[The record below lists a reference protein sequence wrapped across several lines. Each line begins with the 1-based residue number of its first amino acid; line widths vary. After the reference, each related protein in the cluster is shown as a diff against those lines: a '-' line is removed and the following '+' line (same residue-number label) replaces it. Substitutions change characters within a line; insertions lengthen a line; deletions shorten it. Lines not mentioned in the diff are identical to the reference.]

1 MNKFFSI
8 SLTLMFG
15 LSAMIVNA
23 QRYGNLPKV
32 AASNP
37 CLDFHRKACLRSPD
51 EGFAYNGQS
60 KACLFAKGQQ
70 STIKAVFY
78 KGMDYH
84 ISVCT
89 EDKSSANFTIKDAKT
104 GEVLYDNSTDNNTQ
118 EIQITNENTRNVNIQ
133 VSLAGSGGDNKGGD
147 KGGKKDM
154 VKGQEGLCAG
164 LLIEHRRSDKTG
176 F

>member
-1 MNKFFSI
+1 MKKLISITFTILFSVA
-8 SLTLMFG
+8 SFVGM
-15 LSAMIVNA
+15 A
-23 QRYGNLPKV
+23 QRYGNIQKV
-32 AASNP
+32 AAANP
-37 CLDFHRKACLRSPD
+37 CGDFHRKSCLRSPD
-51 EGFAYNGQS
+51 EGFSYNGQS
-60 KACLFAKGQQ
+60 RSGLFAKGQQ

-89 EDKSSANFTIKDAKT
+89 EDDAQANFIIKDAKS

-118 EIQITNENTRNVNIQ
+118 EIQISNQNTRNVSIQ
-133 VSLAGSGGDNKGGD
+133 VSLPGGGND
-147 KGGKKDM
+147 KKDM
-154 VKGQEGLCAG
+154 VKGQEGMCAG

>member
-1 MNKFFSI
+1 MKKI
-8 SLTLMFG
+8 LTLTFAIAV
-15 LSAMIVNA
+15 SASAFEAGA
-23 QRYGNLPKV
+23 QARYNLPKS

-37 CLDFHRKACLRSPD
+37 CQDFHRKACLRSPD

-60 KACLFAKGQQ
+60 RSGLFAKGQQ

-89 EDKSSANFTIKDAKT
+89 ETEVQANFIIKDVKT
-104 GEVLYDNSTDNNTQ
+104 SEMLYDNSTDNNTQ
-118 EIQITNENTRNVNIQ
+118 EIQITNENTRSVLII
-133 VSLAGSGGDNKGGD
+133 VSIAGDGSGGGD
-147 KGGKKDM
+147 SKKRDM
-154 VKGQEGLCAG
+154 VKGQEGMCAG

>member
-1 MNKFFSI
+1 MKKFISFSLPMVL
-8 SLTLMFG
+8 S
-15 LSAMIVNA
+15 LSATIGMA
-23 QRYGNLPKV
+23 QHYGNLPKV
-32 AASNP
+32 VASNP
-37 CLDFHRKACLRSPD
+37 CQDFQRKSCMKSPD

-60 KACLFAKGQQ
+60 KSGLFAKGQT
-70 STIKAVFY
+70 STIKVVFY

-89 EDKSSANFTIKDAKT
+89 EDKQTANFTIKDTKT

-118 EIQITNENTRNVNIQ
+118 EIQITNQNTRNVNIQ
-133 VSLAGSGGDNKGGD
+133 LVLAGSEGGE

-154 VKGQEGLCAG
+154 VKGQEGICAG

>member
-1 MNKFFSI
+1 MKKFFSI
-8 SLTLMFG
+8 SLTLVIG
-15 LSAMIVNA
+15 LSAMIANA
-23 QRYGNLPKV
+23 QRYSAVPKI
-32 AASNP
+32 AASSP
-37 CLDFHRKACLRSPD
+37 CGDFHRKSCLKSPD

-60 KACLFAKGQQ
+60 KAGLFAKGQQ

-89 EDKSSANFTIKDAKT
+89 EEKTAANFTIKDAKT

-133 VSLAGSGGDNKGGD
+133 VSLPGAEGGAA

-154 VKGQEGLCAG
+154 IKGQEGMCAG

>member
-1 MNKFFSI
+1 MKKIVTI
-8 SLTLMFG
+8 SFVLIFG
-15 LSAMIVNA
+15 VSALA
-23 QRYGNLPKV
+23 QRYGNIPKT

-37 CLDFHRKACLRSPD
+37 CQDFHRKSCLRSPD
-51 EGFAYNGQS
+51 DGFAYNGQS
-60 KACLFAKGQQ
+60 RSGLFAKGQQ
-70 STIKAVFY
+70 STVKAVFY

-89 EDKSSANFTIKDAKT
+89 EDETQANFTIKDAKT
-104 GEVLYDNSTDNNTQ
+104 GETLYDNASDNNTQ
-118 EIQITNENTRNVNIQ
+118 EIQITNENTRSVLI
-133 VSLAGSGGDNKGGD
+133 VVTITGSGDSTGDGK
-147 KGGKKDM
+147 KKDM

>member
-1 MNKFFSI
+1 MKKIVSFSI
-8 SLTLMFG
+8 VLILICTAFTGM
-15 LSAMIVNA
+15 A
-23 QRYGNLPKV
+23 QRYGSVPKV

-37 CLDFHRKACLRSPD
+37 CSDFHRKSCLRSPD

-60 KACLFAKGQQ
+60 RSGLFSKGQQ

-89 EDKSSANFTIKDAKT
+89 EDEAQAQFIIKDVKT
-104 GEVLYDNSTDNNTQ
+104 GEVLYDNATDNNTQ
-118 EIQITNENTRNVNIQ
+118 EIQISNVNTRNVTIQ
-133 VSLAGSGGDNKGGD
+133 VVLPGGEGEK
-147 KGGKKDM
+147 GKKDM
-154 VKGQEGLCAG
+154 IKGQEGMCAG
-164 LLIEHRRSDKTG
+164 LLLEHRRSDKTG

>member
-1 MNKFFSI
+1 MKNFISI
-8 SLTLMFG
+8 SLTVVIG
-15 LSAMIVNA
+15 LSAMVANA
-23 QRYGNLPKV
+23 QRSENVPKV

-37 CLDFHRKACLRSPD
+37 CFDFHRKGCLRSSD

-60 KACLFAKGQQ
+60 RSGLFAKGQT

-78 KGMDYH
+78 RGMDYH

-89 EDKSSANFTIKDAKT
+89 EDKAAVNFTIKDAKS
-104 GEVLYDNSTDNNTQ
+104 GEVLYDNATDNNTP

-133 VSLAGSGGDNKGGD
+133 VILPGGDAS
-147 KGGKKDM
+147 GKKDM
-154 VKGQEGLCAG
+154 VKGQEGFCVGFLM
-164 LLIEHRRSDKTG
+164 EHRRSNKIG

>member
-1 MNKFFSI
+1 MKKIVSLSI
-8 SLTLMFG
+8 VLILVCSALTGM
-15 LSAMIVNA
+15 A
-23 QRYGNLPKV
+23 QRYGSVPKV

-37 CLDFHRKACLRSPD
+37 CSDFHRKSCLRSPD

-60 KACLFAKGQQ
+60 RSGLFSKGQQ
-70 STIKAVFY
+70 SSVKAVFY

-89 EDKSSANFTIKDAKT
+89 EDETQAQFIIKDAKT

-118 EIQITNENTRNVNIQ
+118 EIQISNVNTRNVTIQ
-133 VSLAGSGGDNKGGD
+133 VVLPGGADEK
-147 KGGKKDM
+147 GKKDM
-154 VKGQEGLCAG
+154 IKGQEGMCAG
-164 LLIEHRRSDKTG
+164 ILLEHRRSDKTG

>member
-1 MNKFFSI
+1 MKKFASI
-8 SLTLMFG
+8 FLTLILGISTLGGF
-15 LSAMIVNA
+15 S
-23 QRYGNLPKV
+23 QRYGNVPKV

-37 CLDFHRKACLRSPD
+37 CSDFHRKSCLRSPD
-51 EGFAYNGQS
+51 DGFSYNGQS
-60 KACLFAKGQQ
+60 RSGLFAKGQQ

-89 EDKSSANFTIKDAKT
+89 EDETQANFVIKDAKT

-118 EIQITNENTRNVNIQ
+118 EIQISNVNTRNVNIL
-133 VSLAGSGGDNKGGD
+133 VIMPGGGGE
-147 KGGKKDM
+147 GKKDL
-154 VKGQEGLCAG
+154 VKGAEGMCAG

>member
-1 MNKFFSI
+1 MKKLLSI
-8 SLTLMFG
+8 TLTLIFSVTAIIGM
-15 LSAMIVNA
+15 A
-23 QRYGNLPKV
+23 QRRSNVPLV

-37 CLDFHRKACLRSPD
+37 CTDFHKKSCLRSPD
-51 EGFAYNGQS
+51 EGFSYNGQS
-60 KACLFAKGQQ
+60 RSGLFSKGQQ

-89 EDKSSANFTIKDAKT
+89 EDQGAAAFSIKDAKT

-118 EIQITNENTRNVNIQ
+118 EIQISNQNTRNVNIQ
-133 VSLAGSGGDNKGGD
+133 VSLPGGGND
-147 KGGKKDM
+147 KKDM
-154 VKGQEGLCAG
+154 VKGQQGICAG
-164 LLIEHRRSDKTG
+164 LLIEHRRTDKTG

>member
-1 MNKFFSI
+1 MKKLVSFSI
-8 SLTLMFG
+8 VLILVCSALTG
-15 LSAMIVNA
+15 IA
-23 QRYGNLPKV
+23 QRYGSVPKV

-37 CLDFHRKACLRSPD
+37 CGEFHRKACLRSPD

-60 KACLFAKGQQ
+60 RSGLFSKGQQ
-70 STIKAVFY
+70 STVKCVFY

-84 ISVCT
+84 ISVCA
-89 EDKSSANFTIKDAKT
+89 EDEAQAQFIIKDAKT

-118 EIQITNENTRNVNIQ
+118 EIQITNVNSRSVTIQ
-133 VSLAGSGGDNKGGD
+133 VVLPGSKDEK
-147 KGGKKDM
+147 GKKDM
-154 VKGQEGLCAG
+154 IKGQEGLCAG

>member
-1 MNKFFSI
+1 MKKFTSI
-8 SLTLMFG
+8 SLTLIFG
-15 LSAMIVNA
+15 VSALTAVA
-23 QRYGNLPKV
+23 QRYGNIPKV

-37 CLDFHRKACLRSPD
+37 CQDFHKKSCLRSPD
-51 EGFAYNGQS
+51 EGFTYNGQS
-60 KACLFAKGQQ
+60 RSGLFSQGQS
-70 STIKAVFY
+70 STVKVVLY

-89 EDKSSANFTIKDAKT
+89 EDESQANFVLKDAKT

-118 EIQITNENTRNVNIQ
+118 EIQITNENTRHVNIVFTLPGEQ
-133 VSLAGSGGDNKGGD
+133 
-147 KGGKKDM
+147 KKDM
-154 VKGQEGLCAG
+154 VKGTEGKCAG

>member
-1 MNKFFSI
+1 MKKFFSI
-8 SLTLMFG
+8 SLTLVLG
-15 LSAMIVNA
+15 LSAITGMA
-23 QRYGNLPKV
+23 QRYGNVPKV

-37 CLDFHRKACLRSPD
+37 CADFHKKSCLRSPD
-51 EGFAYNGQS
+51 DGFSYNGQS
-60 KACLFAKGQQ
+60 RSGLFAKGQQ

-89 EDKSSANFTIKDAKT
+89 EDETQANFLIKDAKT
-104 GEVLYDNSTDNNTQ
+104 GEVLYDNTADNNTQ
-118 EIQITNENTRNVNIQ
+118 EIQITNENTRSVNIQ
-133 VSLAGSGGDNKGGD
+133 VTLPGETKE
-147 KGGKKDM
+147 KKDM
-154 VKGQEGLCAG
+154 IKGQEGMCAG

>member
-1 MNKFFSI
+1 MNKLVSI
-8 SLTLMFG
+8 SIVLILVA
-15 LSAMIVNA
+15 SAFTGMA
-23 QRYGNLPKV
+23 QRYGNVPKV

-37 CLDFHRKACLRSPD
+37 CTDFHRKACLRSPD

-60 KACLFAKGQQ
+60 RSGLFSKGQQ
-70 STIKAVFY
+70 SSVKAVFY

-89 EDKSSANFTIKDAKT
+89 EDETQANFVIKDAKT

-118 EIQITNENTRNVNIQ
+118 EIQISNTNTRSINIQ
-133 VSLAGSGGDNKGGD
+133 VVLPGGEGEK
-147 KGGKKDM
+147 GKKDM
-154 VKGQEGLCAG
+154 VKGQEGMCAG
-164 LLIEHRRSDKTG
+164 ILIEHRRSDKTG

>member
-1 MNKFFSI
+1 MKKFASI

-15 LSAMIVNA
+15 LSALIGMA
-23 QRYGNLPKV
+23 QRYGNVPKV
-32 AASNP
+32 AVSNP
-37 CLDFHRKACLRSPD
+37 CTAFHNKSCLRSSD

-60 KACLFAKGQQ
+60 KSGLFAKGQQ

-89 EDKSSANFTIKDAKT
+89 EDELQANFLIKDAKT
-104 GEVLYDNSTDNNTQ
+104 GEVLYDNTTDNNTN
-118 EIQITNENTRNVNIQ
+118 EIQIANENTRSVNIQ
-133 VSLAGSGGDNKGGD
+133 VLLPGSGDD
-147 KGGKKDM
+147 GKKKNM
-154 VKGQEGLCAG
+154 VKGQEGACAG

>member
-1 MNKFFSI
+1 MKKLLSFAI
-8 SLTLMFG
+8 ILILG
-15 LSAMIVNA
+15 LSPFSGIA
-23 QRYGNLPKV
+23 QRYGNVPKV

-37 CLDFHRKACLRSPD
+37 CSDFHRKSCLRSPD

-60 KACLFAKGQQ
+60 RSGLFSKGQQ

-84 ISVCT
+84 ISVCM
-89 EDKSSANFTIKDAKT
+89 EDEAQANFVIKDAKT
-104 GEVLYDNSTDNNTQ
+104 GEVLYDNATDNNTQ
-118 EIQITNENTRNVNIQ
+118 EIQISNVNTRNVSIQ
-133 VSLAGSGGDNKGGD
+133 VILPGGTEEK
-147 KGGKKDM
+147 GKKDM
-154 VKGQEGLCAG
+154 VKGQEGMCAG

>member
-1 MNKFFSI
+1 MKKFFSI
-8 SLTLMFG
+8 SLTLVFG
-15 LSAMIVNA
+15 LSAMTGMA
-23 QRYGNLPKV
+23 QRYGSVPKV

-37 CLDFHRKACLRSPD
+37 CLDFHRKSCLRSPD
-51 EGFAYNGQS
+51 EGFSYNGQS
-60 KACLFAKGQQ
+60 RSGLFAKGQQ

-89 EDKSSANFTIKDAKT
+89 EDEAQANFIIKDAKT
-104 GEVLYDNSTDNNTQ
+104 GEVLYDNTTDNNTQ
-118 EIQITNENTRNVNIQ
+118 EIQITNENTRSVNIM
-133 VSLAGSGGDNKGGD
+133 LTLPGGEP
-147 KGGKKDM
+147 GGKKDM
-154 VKGQEGLCAG
+154 VKGQEGMCAG

>member
-1 MNKFFSI
+1 MKKLISI

-15 LSAMIVNA
+15 LSAICGMA
-23 QRYGNLPKV
+23 QRYGNVPKV

-37 CLDFHRKACLRSPD
+37 CTDFHKKSCLRSPD

-60 KACLFAKGQQ
+60 RSGLFAKGQQ

-84 ISVCT
+84 ISVCC
-89 EDKSSANFTIKDAKT
+89 EDQSAANFTIKDAKT

-118 EIQITNENTRNVNIQ
+118 EIQITNENTRSVNIQ
-133 VSLAGSGGDNKGGD
+133 VTLPGSTDAK
-147 KGGKKDM
+147 GKKDM
-154 VKGQEGLCAG
+154 VKGQEGMCAG

>member
-1 MNKFFSI
+1 MKKFFSI
-8 SLTLMFG
+8 SLTLIIS
-15 LSAMIVNA
+15 LSAMVVNA
-23 QRYGNLPKV
+23 QRYCGVPKV

-37 CLDFHRKACLRSPD
+37 CQDFHRKSCLRSPD

-60 KACLFAKGQQ
+60 RSGLFAKGQT

-89 EDKSSANFTIKDAKT
+89 EDKATANFTIKDAKT
-104 GEVLYDNSTDNNTQ
+104 GEVLYDNATDNNTQ

-133 VSLAGSGGDNKGGD
+133 VVLPGGDTGS
-147 KGGKKDM
+147 GKKDM
-154 VKGQEGLCAG
+154 VKGQEGMCAG

>member
-1 MNKFFSI
+1 MKKFLSI
-8 SLTLMFG
+8 SLTLVIG
-15 LSAMIVNA
+15 LSAMVANA
-23 QRYGNLPKV
+23 QRYGNVPKV
-32 AASNP
+32 AAANP
-37 CLDFHRKACLRSPD
+37 CSDFHRKGCLRSPD

-60 KACLFAKGQQ
+60 RSGLFAKGQT
-70 STIKAVFY
+70 STVKAVFY

-89 EDKSSANFTIKDAKT
+89 EDKATANFTIKDAKT

-133 VSLAGSGGDNKGGD
+133 VILAGAEGGGE

-154 VKGQEGLCAG
+154 VKGQEGMCAG